1 MTPIPT
7 KVAIKVVKDDYHPKK
22 LTAMAQ
28 GVEDHDVG

>member
-22 LTAMAQ
+22 LTAMA
-28 GVEDHDVG
+28 